1 MAMTVNKRASRLML
15 ALPLLWAGA
24 GTGAEPLGPKPTL
37 HTPDVIAP
45 AVLPYLACL
54 YAERGLPL
62 LRAADGAQI
71 AYDKSSKDC
80 SAARTQA
87 IADASK
93 LLQGK
98 AVPDGLSPGVFI
110 EQTLADMDGYVAS
123 LPVSQGAGSQRQAGL
138 IGIPVTIEDE
148 VKPAY
153 DRYDKCLKTQV
164 SNSRVTAARVVEL
177 FKMAMT
183 TCASIR
189 QLAVSEATKALLAK
203 GWDEPTRSHAAEST
217 FAKVDESW
225 LVMGQQYQQLLIER
239 VAAEQAKAEKAKA
252 APLPKR

>member
-1 MAMTVNKRASRLML
+1 MPERRMAITVNKRAGRLM
-15 ALPLLWAGA
+15 AVVSFVFAAP

-62 LRAADGAQI
+62 LLAADGAQI

-80 SAARTQA
+80 SAARAQA
-87 IADASK
+87 IADASNP
-93 LLQGK
+93 LQGK

-110 EQTLADMDGYVAS
+110 EQTLTDMDAYVAS
-123 LPVSQGAGSQRQAGL
+123 LPVSQGTASQAQTGL

-153 DRYDKCLKTQV
+153 
-164 SNSRVTAARVVEL
+164 
-177 FKMAMT
+177 
-183 TCASIR
+183 
-189 QLAVSEATKALLAK
+189 
-203 GWDEPTRSHAAEST
+203 
-217 FAKVDESW
+217 
-225 LVMGQQYQQLLIER
+225 
-239 VAAEQAKAEKAKA
+239 
-252 APLPKR
+252 